1 MCPGDQ
7 FACPDRLTCV
17 LSCNRCDGVSQCPK
31 GEVFGG
37 GEEDE
42 GDFCEGE
49 SGDGSGE
56 SEEGSGESEEGS
68 GESEEGSEE
77 GSGEGLEIDLLDLRS
92 GV

>member
-1 MCPGDQ
+1 MHRIEKYHC
-7 FACPDRLTCV
+7 R
-17 LSCNRCDGVSQCPK
+17 RCDGVSQCPK

-68 GESEEGSEE
+68 EE